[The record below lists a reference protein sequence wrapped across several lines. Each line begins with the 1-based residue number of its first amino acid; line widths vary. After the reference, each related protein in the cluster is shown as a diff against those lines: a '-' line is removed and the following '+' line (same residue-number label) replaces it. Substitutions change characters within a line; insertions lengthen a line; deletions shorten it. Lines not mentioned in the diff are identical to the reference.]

1 METFSLDTQIQRIRA
16 IVEEMQKGVTD
27 FDRQVALFKEGTQLI
42 KACNQYLQQSEL
54 DIQQLID
61 NELKAFELPK

>member
-61 NELKAFELPK
+61 NELKEFELPK